1 MRFLRSLV
9 APALLAL
16 VGTACTRSEPAAAP
30 VQAPFSALTYEQA
43 LERAKSD
50 GRVVLLDFTATWCPP
65 CKALEET
72 TWPDADVQAW
82 IAREAVALKVD
93 VDREPELSAKFRAS
107 SIPLI
112 VFVESSGRELGRF
125 VGYRDPAGF
134 LAEAAKHVD

>member
-1 MRFLRSLV
+1 MRFHRSLA
-9 APALLAL
+9 APALLVLAAL
-16 VGTACTRSEPAAAP
+16 SCTRSEPVAAP
-30 VQAPFSALTYEQA
+30 VQVPFSDLTYAQA
-43 LERAKSD
+43 LERAKTD
-50 GRVVLLDFTATWCPP
+50 DRIVLVDFTATWCPP

-112 VFVESSGRELGRF
+112 VFVESSGKELGRF